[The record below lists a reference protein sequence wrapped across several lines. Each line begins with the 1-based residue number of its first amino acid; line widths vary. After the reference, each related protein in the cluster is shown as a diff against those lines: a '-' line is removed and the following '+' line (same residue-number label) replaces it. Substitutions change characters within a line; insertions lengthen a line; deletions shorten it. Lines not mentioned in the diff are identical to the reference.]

1 MTKSR
6 SFLIFAGSVFA
17 ILQLRAY
24 AQDIRQESPGSVPI
38 LRVNVV
44 SRTAKAIN
52 YRHRSGATKIDFA
65 GTALLP
71 RARGEAK
78 VESKQG
84 YIEVEVE
91 FDNLQPASQF
101 GHEYLTYVLW
111 AITPEGR
118 AKSLGE
124 ILLNGTKSKLDVST
138 ELQTFG
144 LIVTAEPYFAVSQP
158 SDVVV
163 MENIVRPD
171 TVGKIEEIDAKYE
184 LLQRGQYVLNV
195 EPSRV
200 RSVVFDSKTP
210 LELYEARNAV
220 QIAQWGGAER
230 YATESFQKA
239 TQLLQQAEDYQSRKS
254 AKKSVVM
261 AAREAAQTAEDA
273 RLIAAKRQR
282 EEQEAAERAAA
293 QARVD
298 EEAQKKAQAEAERAE
313 AERAKADAEAARRE
327 ADAARAAALDQQ
339 QAAEVEAQR
348 AQLAAQQANQE
359 KERAEAEKAQLRTR
373 LAQQLNEILETRE
386 TARGLIVNMS
396 DVLFDT
402 AKYDLRPSA
411 REKLAKIAGIV
422 LAHPGLQLEIEG
434 HTDDRGSEEYNQQL
448 SEKRASAVKDYL
460 VQQGI
465 SPLSVVARGYGES
478 MPLADN
484 QTASGR
490 QRNRRVELVVS
501 GESIGV
507 KTGSGG

>member
-1 MTKSR
+1 
-6 SFLIFAGSVFA
+6 
-17 ILQLRAY
+17 
-24 AQDIRQESPGSVPI
+24 
-38 LRVNVV
+38 
-44 SRTAKAIN
+44 
-52 YRHRSGATKIDFA
+52 
-65 GTALLP
+65 
-71 RARGEAK
+71 
-78 VESKQG
+78 
-84 YIEVEVE
+84 
-91 FDNLQPASQF
+91 
-101 GHEYLTYVLW
+101 
-111 AITPEGR
+111 
-118 AKSLGE
+118 
-124 ILLNGTKSKLDVST
+124 
-138 ELQTFG
+138 